1 MKVEIIENYQNLFS
15 NIEIKEIPAA
25 APEMKRF
32 HSRSFALMTFK
43 KKNEIE
49 IIKNTTISCPNSIPK
64 LNPNSG
70 LIIDDLSKIKAL
82 K

>member
-1 MKVEIIENYQNLFS
+1 MEVEVKNYQNLFS

-32 HSRSFALMTFK
+32 HSRSFALMIFK

-64 LNPNSG
+64 LNQKSG

>member
-1 MKVEIIENYQNLFS
+1 MSKFVS

-32 HSRSFALMTFK
+32 HSRSFALMIFK

-49 IIKNTTISCPNSIPK
+49 IIKNTTISCPNYS
-64 LNPNSG
+64 
-70 LIIDDLSKIKAL
+70 
-82 K
+82 